1 LPDVFA
7 AGLDAADF
15 ASADFEAP
23 PFVPAVP
30 RLEDV
35 LPEAVDAFIDPESSG
50 LLPIV
55 FLAPLPAAVDLPADL
70 PADFPGAL
78 AVGRLAGVAPIDRV
92 VERPLVLAEPLR
104 VDLPAV
110 FNGVPPALPAP
121 RLEVFRTD
129 EVLLAV
135 PAPGRPATAFF
146 VAGVLAVDRPA
157 VALRTAD
164 LPAVVFL
171 LTVLLAAVLLPVA
184 LAGVFLVAVFLLA
197 EAFFAAAF
205 VAGVLFPAACL
216 LVDLLAPDALLADL
230 RGLVVAMRVSRRMS
244 AAVPRPAF
252 DSTVA
257 MHAR

>member
-1 LPDVFA
+1 
-7 AGLDAADF
+7 
-15 ASADFEAP
+15 
-23 PFVPAVP
+23 
-30 RLEDV
+30 
-35 LPEAVDAFIDPESSG
+35 VDAFIDPESSG
-50 LLPIV
+50 LLPIT

-110 FNGVPPALPAP
+110 FDGVPPALPAP
-121 RLEVFRTD
+121 RLKVFRTD
-129 EVLLAV
+129 EVLLVV

-157 VALRTAD
+157 VALRAAD

-171 LTVLLAAVLLPVA
+171 VAVLLVAVLLPVA